1 MKHINSKKHPGG
13 RQWHLA
19 LLFITIFTAGILS
32 TTTAANDETPV
43 APNIV
48 VKGNGNDIATVNN
61 TPRID
66 HFTDFAHLEVKKERI
81 LNYTIE
87 NTGNAT
93 LQLTGPTFV
102 EIKGLHPDDFVVTK
116 QPAAAV
122 EPGQTTT
129 FEITF
134 TPGASGDRNAMAG
147 LLSNDP
153 DQKGYVFRIKGTG
166 YVIPEITNVSAVTAD
181 GLYGIGKTIRLK
193 VDFNEQV
200 KLTEVIPAQISLNA
214 GATAK
219 AQYAEGDK
227 HSTIYFDYT
236 VGEGESTTDLDYLNT
251 DAFDVKGGILHSI
264 WYFDAKGILTLPAPG
279 ADGSLSANSN
289 IQIDGIAP
297 SGYTVAFDQNEA
309 TIENAKA
316 ISFTI
321 TNEEANA
328 TCNWGISGLGADK
341 ITGSGDLKTLGAQ
354 ITGIDVSAFD
364 DGELTLSITLTDK
377 AGNQGSAALAKLI
390 KQPFA
395 TDIGEKN
402 INHLE
407 VYPSITTGMITVKAD
422 NIDNIIIYNVT
433 GNMVYQKKTTHQ
445 PEETIDLSA
454 CENGIY
460 LIQVRSTNDWEMK
473 KIIKK

>member
-1 MKHINSKKHPGG
+1 MTG
-13 RQWHLA
+13 
-19 LLFITIFTAGILS
+19 
-32 TTTAANDETPV
+32 AN
-43 APNIV
+43 
-48 VKGNGNDIATVNN
+48 
-61 TPRID
+61 R
-66 HFTDFAHLEVKKERI
+66 
-81 LNYTIE
+81 
-87 NTGNAT
+87 
-93 LQLTGPTFV
+93 
-102 EIKGLHPDDFVVTK
+102 
-116 QPAAAV
+116 
-122 EPGQTTT
+122 
-129 FEITF
+129 
-134 TPGASGDRNAMAG
+134 SG
-147 LLSNDP
+147 
-153 DQKGYVFRIKGTG
+153 
-166 YVIPEITNVSAVTAD
+166 VS
-181 GLYGIGKTIRLK
+181 
-193 VDFNEQV
+193 
-200 KLTEVIPAQISLNA
+200 
-214 GATAK
+214 
-219 AQYAEGDK
+219 
-227 HSTIYFDYT
+227 
-236 VGEGESTTDLDYLNT
+236 
-251 DAFDVKGGILHSI
+251 
-264 WYFDAKGILTLPAPG
+264 
-279 ADGSLSANSN
+279 
-289 IQIDGIAP
+289 
-297 SGYTVAFDQNEA
+297 
-309 TIENAKA
+309 
-316 ISFTI
+316 TI